1 MARKNRRRETYVPL
15 DLTPDEIPTPP
26 PPKKIPTGD
35 GYFRHEHFDRERW
48 RAERQRNARMAKGID
63 WTICLVPGCGG
74 PLTPWG
80 QPLHRAN
87 RRDPALELPLCF
99 QHQAVVW
106 QMCVNFHLKNDRF
119 IEAIADVNDRLA
131 ERIDAEEE
139 QQARAFADRQD
150 GEIYFVRLGD
160 LVKVGWTR
168 DLWSRLKSY
177 GASAQLLVS
186 YPATRDDETTLH
198 RQLRPALAK
207 GREWYHDGDVINH
220 FIAEAL
226 EKYGPP
232 VQFEGLWTEPKQIVA
247 GKRHR

>member
-1 MARKNRRRETYVPL
+1 MARKNRRVENFAPL
-15 DLTPDEIPTPP
+15 DLTPEQIPTPP

-35 GYFRHEHFDRERW
+35 GYFRHERFDRERW
-48 RAERQRNARMAKGID
+48 QAERQRKARIAQGID
-63 WTICLVPGCGG
+63 WSICLVPGCG
-74 PLTPWG
+74 
-80 QPLHRAN
+80 RALVYYGRVSQRPD
-87 RRDPALELPLCF
+87 RRDASLELPLCF
-99 QHQAVVW
+99 DHQAVVW
-106 QMCVNFHLKNDRF
+106 QMCMKHYANNSEF
-119 IEAIADVNDRLA
+119 IEAIADVNERLA
-131 ERIDAEEE
+131 ARLEGERE
-139 QQARAFADRQD
+139 QEKREFAARQD
-150 GEIYFVRLGD
+150 GEIYFVRLGE

-232 VQFEGLWTEPKQIVA
+232 VQFETLWTEPKRVVG